1 MGEARIVKYPPNSFR
16 DYKIVYQKKKIS
28 YITGSNVWISFIKI
42 YLHIIVEKEKLI
54 ILRSSTTI
62 FFILRFCSVACT
74 DVFNFLG
81 VFICLQVSEAV
92 LMNEVFI
99 ELICSLQIVKMCLN
113 IFILPPTPN
122 LGLIWGNLFYCLSI
136 LRISLIC
143 ASICYYN

>member
-1 MGEARIVKYPPNSFR
+1 M
-16 DYKIVYQKKKIS
+16 
-28 YITGSNVWISFIKI
+28 
-42 YLHIIVEKEKLI
+42 EKEKLI
-54 ILRSSTTI
+54 ILLSSTTI

-113 IFILPPTPN
+113 FFILPYPQSGSY
-122 LGLIWGNLFYCLSI
+122 LGKLILLS
-136 LRISLIC
+136 
-143 ASICYYN
+143 